1 MVKKTISIAPYC
13 WMIMKWTTI
22 LYICLG
28 VCLLTAKASESRGQ
42 VDFECKLLLED
53 ETLSLKASLNKI
65 SKQTGVDFAYNSRNL
80 PLNKFISWTAGMS
93 NLRMVMD
100 KLQKTFGLEYQI
112 KGNSLV
118 LLPREEDAAL
128 NRNVEY
134 VGVRRYI
141 DPDTQATIIE
151 GRVLDAETK
160 EPIEG
165 ATVGLIKAGLKTKTD
180 KNGRFRLTV
189 PQN

>member
-42 VDFECKLLLED
+42 VDFERKLLLED

-93 NLRMVMD
+93 NLRMAMD
-100 KLQKTFGLEYQI
+100 KLKEAFSLEYHI
-112 KGNSLV
+112 VGNSLM
-118 LLPREEDAAL
+118 LLPKEEKEPS
-128 NRNVEY
+128 RKVEQ
-134 VGVRRYI
+134 YI
-141 DPDTQATIIE
+141 DVKEYIDTNTQKRIYE
-151 GRVLDAETK
+151 GVILDARTMK
-160 EPIEG
+160 PIEG
-165 ATVGLIKAGLKTKTD
+165 ATVELLNAGFSTKTD
-180 KNGRFRLTV
+180 KNGRFRLV
-189 PQN
+189 LPQK